1 MPYDVSADLDGTQR
15 TDGSPLAHRY
25 AQFAVD
31 FISNATTKGDNFL
44 VYLAFSHMHVPI
56 VHSPRYSGKSN
67 KGVLGDALVELDDAV
82 GILLNGLDSTGV
94 RDNTIIFV
102 TGDNGP
108 PQVFVV

>member
-1 MPYDVSADLDGTQR
+1 
-15 TDGSPLAHRY
+15 
-25 AQFAVD
+25 
-31 FISNATTKGDNFL
+31 

-56 VHSPRYSGKSN
+56 VHSPRYSGKSGG

-82 GILLNGLDSTGV
+82 GILLKGLDTAGV

-108 PQVFVV
+108 PQVYATRVTVCVCVCVCVCGGGGVMRAKINT